1 MTFPASLL
9 TALFVLT
16 AAAQP
21 PGEGVR
27 PPVPTTFTLW
37 QLPNQTHT
45 QMMSYVVQTVHRKVI
60 VIDGGT
66 AGDAPFLL
74 EFLNGLGDSIDA
86 WIITHAHDD
95 HFDALIEILKNPG
108 TLKIGPLYGSLP
120 DAAWVGQWGADS
132 EKESYTRFEQTLKDA
147 GRKVEALSLGQNF
160 EIDGIQLEVLGVR
173 NPEITNNAINNSS
186 LVLRLADGVKSVLF
200 LGDLGL
206 EGGEKL
212 LKSPYASRLP
222 SDYVQMAHHGQNG
235 VNEAFYQQVKP
246 AYCLWPTPKWLWDND
261 NGGGTGSGHWHTLE
275 VRAWMD
281 KMPIKKH
288 YVMFEGIHKIE

>member
-45 QMMSYVVQTVHRKVI
+45 QMMSYVVQTVHKKVI

-74 EFLNGLGDSIDA
+74 EFLNGLGGSIDA

-95 HFDALIEILKNPG
+95 HFDALIEILKKPG
-108 TLKIGPLYGSLP
+108 TLKMGPLYGSLP

-288 YVMFEGIHKIE
+288 YVMFEGIQKIE